1 MQGEIE
7 AIASI
12 YGYESDTGPLESEV
26 WNPPRRRAEPVV
38 NLESLCVIPQ
48 DGEGAGGGD
57 SGLDAPEWRPDRK
70 FLAILWKISWRLHIW
85 LSLLEQR
92 TSPCGP
98 ELRVFQEDFYDSG
111 HGAPSA
117 LMSDPWPM
125 SRLEA

>member
-12 YGYESDTGPLESEV
+12 YGYESDTGPLESEA

-48 DGEGAGGGD
+48 DGRLAAHRQWFVEQQLFQYGKGTRGGD

-70 FLAILWKISWRLHIW
+70 FLAIL
-85 LSLLEQR
+85 
-92 TSPCGP
+92 
-98 ELRVFQEDFYDSG
+98 
-111 HGAPSA
+111 
-117 LMSDPWPM
+117 
-125 SRLEA
+125 